1 MTNLQIE
8 HLVERWEDRRD
19 VKNQMGKY
27 VHYLLLKKEA
37 DIVKDLWS
45 QREDICCGVNEGWYE
60 GRKAVEDY
68 YGWFPGY
75 TAKVAAC
82 LKARFPEKL
91 GDKSDEEIFGVGLM
105 ELKSVSNYVIEVAE
119 DGETA
124 KAYCC
129 IFGFNTTVD
138 TRGPV
143 SHWILGTIC
152 ADFVYEDSLWKI
164 LHMQYLEDVNAPSGT
179 DWGAKEPTKVFPDL
193 PEFESLRGLTPPAPT
208 KAEVLHARYSGT
220 RASSM
225 MPPLPVPYKT
235 FADTFSYGV

>member
-37 DIVKDLWS
+37 DIVEDLWS
-45 QREDICCGVNEGWYE
+45 KRDDICYGVNEGWYV
-60 GRKAVEDY
+60 GREEVKNY

-82 LKARFPEKL
+82 LKERFPEKL
-91 GDKSDEEIFGVGLM
+91 GDKTDEEIFGVGLQ

-119 DGETA
+119 DGQTA
-124 KAYCC
+124 KAFCC

-138 TRGPV
+138 TRGPI
-143 SHWILGTIC
+143 SNWILGTVC
-152 ADFVYEDSLWKI
+152 ADFVYEDGLWKI
-164 LHMQYLEDVNAPSGT
+164 LHMQYLEDVNAVSGT
-179 DWGAKEPTKVFPDL
+179 DWGAKEPKTFPDL
-193 PEFESLRGLTPPAPT
+193 AEFESLRGLVPPGPS
-208 KAEVLHARYSGT
+208 KAEVLHERYSGT
-220 RASSM
+220 RGATL
-225 MPPLPVPYKT
+225 MPRLPEPYTT
-235 FADTFSYGV
+235 FAETFSYGL